1 MNMLRLSITRNE
13 FTFTRSSM
21 FLFSQSV
28 TPAVRSHLDAQV
40 AFLND
45 VSKTWTRS
53 LQNIIDANIQ
63 LSQTLLEEGSI
74 AGQQL
79 LTTNHPTEV
88 ISAAAQRAQ
97 PAAEK
102 IRAYQQHLSR
112 VVADSQVDLSRV
124 AEQHVQETSR
134 TARTLA
140 DEVARVATEET
151 QNSLRTQQDTMKNF
165 RDPFQE
171 ARSNISAQRGNLQ
184 SSGNG
189 ADAGVHGEADTF
201 RGNVQGG
208 MQTGQHA
215 QPQSKSTKAS

>member
-1 MNMLRLSITRNE
+1 
-13 FTFTRSSM
+13 M

-45 VSKTWTRS
+45 MSKSWSRS
-53 LQNIIDANIQ
+53 IQNVIDANIQ
-63 LSQTLLEEGSI
+63 LSQTLLEESNI

-88 ISAAAQRAQ
+88 ISAAASRAQ

-102 IRAYQQHLSR
+102 LRAYQQHLTR
-112 VVADSQVDLSRV
+112 VVADSQAEMARV
-124 AEQHVQETSR
+124 AEQHVPETSR

-140 DEVARVATEET
+140 DEVARAASEET
-151 QNSLRTQQDTMKNF
+151 QKSLRTQQETLKNF

-171 ARSNISAQRGNLQ
+171 ARANGSAQRGNLQ
-184 SSGNG
+184 SGNG
-189 ADAGVHGEADTF
+189 AESRSHAEAGAQEAAY
-201 RGNVQGG
+201 RGSVQGS
-208 MQTGQHA
+208 
-215 QPQSKSTKAS
+215 PQSGQGKGASKAS